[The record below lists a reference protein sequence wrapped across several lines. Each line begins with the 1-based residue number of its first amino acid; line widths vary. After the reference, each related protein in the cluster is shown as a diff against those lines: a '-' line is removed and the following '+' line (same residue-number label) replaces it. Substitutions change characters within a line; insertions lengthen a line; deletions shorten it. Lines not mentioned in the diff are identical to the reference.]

1 MKAFKIALVLPALLL
16 AAACGKKEPSTT
28 SEVAVIDVRQIIQ
41 QSPVIASINKRLAAE
56 IQPMQTAIQTK
67 QNTLQ
72 QEATALSNPD
82 LTEEDMLTLKL
93 KLLEGKKALITE
105 AGALRQQS
113 ELKQTEALADIYNK
127 LDTSIA
133 TFNQTRNRQ
142 FKLIL
147 KQAYVL
153 YANEDL
159 NITTNIQNDFDTKY
173 AS

>member
-41 QSPVIASINKRLAAE
+41 QSPVVASINKRLAAE
-56 IQPMQTAIQTK
+56 IKPMQAALQTK

-72 QEATALSNPD
+72 QEANALSNPD
-82 LTEEDMLTLKL
+82 LTEEDMLALKL
-93 KLLEGKKALITE
+93 KLLESKKALITE
-105 AGALRQQS
+105 AGELRQQS
-113 ELKQTEALADIYNK
+113 EVAQTEALADIYKK
-127 LDTSIA
+127 LDKSIA
-133 TFNQTRNRQ
+133 SFNQSRNSQ

-159 NITTNIQNDFDTKY
+159 SITANIQDDFDTKY
-173 AS
+173 AT